1 VLNRILRKITILVL
15 VALFVFASNVP
26 LSAYA
31 IIGATQTGG
40 CPTYLTN
47 ITVDLVNSNPIL
59 VTVGTEV
66 TTQLHVVYPDGSPVT
81 LMPETM
87 SFLLNGTAGSKELLN
102 QQVNYTGNPGFY
114 NWTTTIT
121 SDIAQ
126 ATLGASGTGTIYISV
141 ITCSC
146 SDQLGNRGP
155 TNYIGS
161 IQTLTPSDNSN
172 LNINPQTPMQQPVT
186 YVVPLAI
193 ALLIIIG
200 LFLFLLRS
208 RRKKKQ

>member
-1 VLNRILRKITILVL
+1 LKKHTVLIFVVL
-15 VALFVFASNVP
+15 VVFASCFPKAV
-26 LSAYA
+26 YA
-31 IIGATQTGG
+31 VTSTMQTGG

-47 ITVDLVNSNPIL
+47 ITVDLVTSPPNQVML
-59 VTVGTEV
+59 GTEV
-66 TTQLHVVYPDGSPVT
+66 TTMVHVVYPDGTPVT
-81 LMPETM
+81 LMPQTI
-87 SFLLNGTAGSKELLN
+87 SFLMNGTAGSKEFLN

-121 SDIAQ
+121 SDIVQ
-126 ATLGASGTGTIYISV
+126 ATLGASGTGDIYISV

-161 IQTLTPSDNSN
+161 VQTLTPSDNSN
-172 LNINPQTPMQQPVT
+172 LSLQLQTQPQQPVT
-186 YVVPLAI
+186 YAVPLVI

-200 LFLFLLRS
+200 LLLFLLRS
-208 RRKKKQ
+208 RRKKKT